1 MSDKAVAVP
10 AEVTDAVEGD
20 DVYLWF
26 GGAALCDMLHL
37 HYKQI
42 KSCVDSQRAKFLEEI
57 MILQAINIK
66 DKSKIPQYLRYRDRG
81 FMYFPDVSFIPFLRS
96 IDEVVKGIMNK
107 GRFEQDGS
115 DIIKAS

>member
-1 MSDKAVAVP
+1 
-10 AEVTDAVEGD
+10 
-20 DVYLWF
+20 
-26 GGAALCDMLHL
+26 MLHL

-42 KSCVDSQRAKFLEEI
+42 KSCAGSQRAKLLEEI
-57 MILQAINIK
+57 MILQAANIK
-66 DKSKIPQYLRYRDRG
+66 NKSKIPQYLRYRDRR
-81 FMYFPDVSFIPFLRS
+81 FMYFPDISFIPFLRS